1 MSLFHDHTTLKLM
14 ASELTDYLMSDVL
27 FWQMQAPS
35 DVPKLSLGLL
45 LLIRVQLD
53 GSRSELSPAQLTEV
67 EQANRETDAVFA
79 KWPVAAEKKAI
90 QELRSRINLWQAY
103 WEDYIEDP
111 YKHALHYS
119 DEITQR
125 VIAALLLLRFP
136 RLADSSEAKRL
147 VSLDAQLRGLLKS
160 SAFIWPEETEAVFPQ
175 SGFWFL
181 YGQVG

>member
-45 LLIRVQLD
+45 LLTRAQLEAA
-53 GSRSELSPAQLTEV
+53 RSELAPAQLVEV
-67 EQANRETDAVFA
+67 ERANRETDAVLA

-90 QELRSRINLWQAY
+90 QELRSRINLWQAH

-111 YKHALHYS
+111 YPHAVHYP

-136 RLADSSEAKRL
+136 RLSDSSEAKRL
-147 VSLDAQLRGLLKS
+147 VSLDAQLRGLLKPG
-160 SAFIWPEETEAVFPQ
+160 AFLWPEEMQVSFPE
-175 SGFWFL
+175 SEFWFL
-181 YGQVG
+181 YGRVG